1 MRLQSAS
8 RQGFDFNV
16 LKLVRTSIKAK
27 LVFAFTLLAV
37 IPLVTI
43 AVFSYMSAKGELANE
58 ATTKL
63 QAVADT
69 KQEHIEDYFK
79 TIEGQVRT
87 YSQDLMIVDAAKEFT
102 ESFRQLSTDIV
113 TAGVVQYDEAR
124 VREFYSKEFIPRLN
138 ENLDGSSATVA
149 TYWPDDAGTLAA
161 QFLYIADN
169 PNPVGS
175 KFELTTS
182 EDGTAYSRV
191 HAKYHDAITAF
202 QQEFNYYDVF
212 IADPAT
218 GHIVYTVFKEI
229 DFGTSLLTGPYANTN
244 IADVFKRARTSSNTD
259 DVFLQDFA
267 TYAPSFLA
275 PASFIASPIVD
286 PATGETV
293 GVLIFQMPID
303 EIDGI
308 MQTHSGL
315 GESGE
320 TYIVGQDRLLRSNSR
335 FSEET
340 TLLDLEI
347 DTESTVAALSGKEG
361 TWLIDD
367 YRGVPVLSAYAP
379 MDINGVEWAIIA
391 EIDDA
396 EVSKPAQE
404 LLRTTV
410 IITVIAALIVA
421 AAGFLLARQIAQP
434 ISNIAE
440 NLRNLSGNV
449 MPQMVSITS
458 SVAQGDLTKE
468 ANFRVARIDSD
479 AQDEVGQMAKAYNEM
494 GEQVDSVGRSI
505 NEMTAR
511 LRELIGKVR
520 EAASELGSSS
530 AQLSDAAEQAGQAT
544 QGIATTAQQVAT
556 GSQKQAETVQ
566 DAVGLIDSLTSEVG
580 RVRDGSTRQTE
591 RVSAARELVQ
601 QVAKA
606 ITGVAQNAQT
616 ATDGSASANT
626 AAENGLGVVR
636 QTVEGISRI
645 NEAVDVVAKHVSGLG
660 EQSAEIGKI
669 VSVIDDIAAQTNL
682 LALNAAIEAAR
693 AGEQGR
699 GFAVVADEVRQLAE
713 RVSQATSEIAG
724 LIESVQKGVE
734 DSVRATE
741 AGTKQVA
748 EGTALADSAGKALE
762 EIIRAVG
769 EVSQQ
774 IEQISAAAE
783 QVSSS
788 SDEMVSYID
797 SVKEIAEENTQIA
810 EGATGSTVKTK
821 DAMENIAAIT
831 EESSAAAEES
841 SASTEEMS
849 AQIEE
854 LVASAQTLA
863 EMSEDLN
870 KVVEVFKVDESSS
883 GVQGTGNIDVFE
895 TEADPEA
902 A

>member
-1 MRLQSAS
+1 MRVESAH

-16 LKLVRTSIKAK
+16 LNLVRTSIKAK

-43 AVFSYMSAKGELANE
+43 AVFSYMSAKSELEHE

-63 QAVADT
+63 QAVRDT
-69 KQEHIEDYFK
+69 KQNHIEDYFK

-87 YSQDLMIVDAAKEFT
+87 YSQNLMIVEAAKEFT
-102 ESFRQLSTDIV
+102 SSFHQLPSDLV
-113 TAGVVQYDEAR
+113 NAGVVQYDEAS
-124 VREFYSKEFIPRLN
+124 VRNFYASEFIPRLN
-138 ENLDGSSATVA
+138 ENLDGSSATVSG
-149 TYWPDDAGTLAA
+149 YWPNDAEALTAK
-161 QFLYIADN
+161 FLYISDN

-182 EDGTAYSRV
+182 EDGTTYSQV
-191 HAKYHDAITAF
+191 HAKYHDSITAF

-212 IADPAT
+212 IADPET

-244 IADVFKRARTSSNTD
+244 IADVFKRARTSKNTN

-267 TYAPSFLA
+267 MYDPSLHA
-275 PASFIASPIVD
+275 PASFVASPIVD

-293 GVLIFQMPID
+293 GVLMFQMPIA
-303 EIDGI
+303 EIDAI

-320 TYIVGQDRLLRSNSR
+320 TYIVGQDKLLRSNSR

-340 TLLDLEI
+340 TLLDLSI
-347 DTESTVAALSGKEG
+347 DTDSAVAALSGKKG
-361 TWLIDD
+361 TWIIDD

-379 MDINGVEWAIIA
+379 MAINGVDWAIIA

-396 EVSKPAQE
+396 EVSAPAQS
-404 LLRTTV
+404 LLRTTIV
-410 IITVIAALIVA
+410 ITVIAALIVG
-421 AAGFLLARQIAQP
+421 AAGFLLARQIAGP
-434 ISNIAE
+434 ISNIAS
-440 NLRNLSGNV
+440 NLRNLSGTV
-449 MPQMVSITS
+449 MPQLVSVTS
-458 SVAQGDLTKE
+458 AVAQGDLTKN
-468 ANFRVARIDSD
+468 ADFKVDRIDNS
-479 AQDEVGQMAKAYNEM
+479 AQDEVGQMASAYNEM
-494 GEQVDSVGRSI
+494 GQQVDSVGESV
-505 NEMTAR
+505 NEMTVR

-520 EAASELGSSS
+520 ETASELGSSS
-530 AQLSDAAEQAGQAT
+530 GQLSDAAEQAGQAT

-566 DAVGLIDSLTSEVG
+566 DAVGLIDGLATEVG
-580 RVRDGSTRQTE
+580 RVRDGSERQTE
-591 RVSAARELVQ
+591 RVTAAREIVQ
-601 QVAKA
+601 QVAQA
-606 ITGVAQNAQT
+606 ITGVAENAQS
-616 ATDGSASANT
+616 ATTGSATANA
-626 AAENGLGVVR
+626 AAENGLDVVR
-636 QTVEGISRI
+636 QTVEGIGTI
-645 NEAVDVVAKHVSGLG
+645 NDAVDLVARHVAGLG
-660 EQSAEIGKI
+660 AQSTEIGKI

-713 RVSQATSEIAG
+713 RVSQATTEIAG
-724 LIESVQKGVE
+724 LIDDVQKGVE

-748 EGTALADSAGKALE
+748 EGTALADAAGKALQ
-762 EIIRAVG
+762 EIIEAVG

-783 QVSSS
+783 QVSAS

-797 SVKEIAEENTQIA
+797 SVKEIAEENTKVA
-810 EGATGSTVKTK
+810 EGVTGSTVQTK

-870 KVVEVFKVDESSS
+870 KIVEVFKVDESDSGSS
-883 GVQGTGNIDVFE
+883 RQSNV
-895 TEADPEA
+895 EAFDGEIEPEA

>member
-1 MRLQSAS
+1 
-8 RQGFDFNV
+8 
-16 LKLVRTSIKAK
+16 
-27 LVFAFTLLAV
+27 
-37 IPLVTI
+37 
-43 AVFSYMSAKGELANE
+43 
-58 ATTKL
+58 
-63 QAVADT
+63 
-69 KQEHIEDYFK
+69 
-79 TIEGQVRT
+79 
-87 YSQDLMIVDAAKEFT
+87 
-102 ESFRQLSTDIV
+102 
-113 TAGVVQYDEAR
+113 
-124 VREFYSKEFIPRLN
+124 LN

-149 TYWPDDAGTLAA
+149 GYWPNDAETLAA
-161 QFLYIADN
+161 QYLYIADN

-175 KFELTTS
+175 KFELTVS
-182 EDGTAYSRV
+182 DDGTAYSQV
-191 HAKYHDAITAF
+191 YAKYHDAITAF
-202 QQEFNYYDVF
+202 QQEFNYYEVF
-212 IADPAT
+212 IADPET

-244 IADVFKRARTSSNTD
+244 IADVFKRVRTSLNTS
-259 DVFLQDFA
+259 DVSLQDFA
-267 TYAPSFLA
+267 TYAPSFNA

-320 TYIVGQDRLLRSNSR
+320 TYIVGQDRLLRSDSR

-340 TLLDLEI
+340 TLLYLEI
-347 DTESTVAALSGKEG
+347 DTDSAVAGLAGKKG
-361 TWLIDD
+361 TWTIDD
-367 YRGVPVLSAYAP
+367 YRGVRVLSAYAP

-396 EVSKPAQE
+396 EVSAPAQK
-404 LLRTTV
+404 LLRTTI
-410 IITVIAALIVA
+410 IITVIAALIVG

-434 ISNIAE
+434 ISNIAM

-449 MPQMVSITS
+449 MPQLVSITTA
-458 SVAQGDLTKE
+458 VAKGDLTRN
-468 ANFRVARIDSD
+468 ADFRVDKIDSN
-479 AQDEVGQMAKAYNEM
+479 AQDEVGQMANAYNEM
-494 GEQVDSVGRSI
+494 GDQVDSVSRSI
-505 NEMTAR
+505 NEMIVQ
-511 LRELIGKVR
+511 LRGLIGKVR
-520 EAASELGSSS
+520 DTASELSSSS

-544 QGIATTAQQVAT
+544 QGIATTAQQIAT

-566 DAVGLIDSLTSEVG
+566 DAVGLIDSLATEVG
-580 RVRDGSTRQTE
+580 RVRDGSTRQTD
-591 RVSAARELVQ
+591 RVTAAREIVQ
-601 QVAKA
+601 QVAQA

-616 ATDGSASANT
+616 ATDGSATANT
-626 AAENGLGVVR
+626 AAENGLGVVK
-636 QTVEGISRI
+636 QTVEGIGRI
-645 NEAVDVVAKHVSGLG
+645 NEAVDIVAKHVTGLG

-741 AGTKQVA
+741 AVTKQVA

-783 QVSSS
+783 QVSAS

-810 EGATGSTVKTK
+810 EGATGSTVKSK

-870 KVVEVFKVDESSS
+870 RVVEMFKVDESSS
-883 GVQGTGNIDVFE
+883 YMPGSRNVGVYDDEV
-895 TEADPEA
+895 DPEA